1 MTHVAPRTPTA
12 DTPVRGATRRRAAL
26 AHALAR
32 VAGVLTLLAALAAA
46 FGGWVAVL
54 L

>member
-1 MTHVAPRTPTA
+1 MTHITRRTSTDDA
-12 DTPVRGATRRRAAL
+12 YGRRAAL
-26 AHALAR
+26 GHALAR
-32 VAGVLTLLAALAAA
+32 VAGILIVLAAVAAA